1 MAEVVLWK
9 AKDLGYLAVTADA
22 ALARGELRPRAA
34 EFKAGRLGKSRS
46 HRGGV
51 KDPVGSKYSCGASPL
66 AGKKST

>member
-34 EFKAGRLGKSRS
+34 EFKAGRLGKIEIPPR
-46 HRGGV
+46 RGQRPRRV
-51 KDPVGSKYSCGASPL
+51 KVFMRRVSTCR
-66 AGKKST
+66 KKST